1 MGNED
6 IDLKEE
12 QEVKISF
19 FESKK
24 GIIFAGSV
32 VGIIAVLLVALG
44 NPKNMGFCIA
54 CFERDIAGAL
64 GLHRAEVVQY
74 IRPEIIGLILGA
86 FICSLA
92 SKEFQSKGGSSPITR
107 FFLGIAV
114 MIGALMFLGC
124 PLRMVLRIGGGDL
137 NAVIG
142 LVGFAAGIGLGIIF
156 LNKGF
161 TLKRNYKTS
170 TFDGYLMP
178 SFAVG
183 LLILLISAPAFIL
196 FSKEGPG
203 SQYAPLFIALSAG
216 LIVGALSQK
225 TRLCMVGGMRDK
237 IMFNQNYLL
246 LGFVAII
253 AVTAVANIVTGN
265 FNLGFTNQP
274 VAHTDGMWNFLG
286 MALVGWGS
294 VLLGGC
300 PLRQLILS
308 GEGNSDSAV
317 TVVGMIIGAAICHNF
332 SLASSGKGPTPN
344 GQIAVAICFVF
355 LLIISIA
362 NSDLVKKNN

>member
-1 MGNED
+1 ME
-6 IDLKEE
+6 KEKVSSE
-12 QEVKISF
+12 KKPF

-24 GIIFAGSV
+24 GIIFAGAA
-32 VGIIAVLLVALG
+32 VGIISLILVQLG

-86 FICSLA
+86 FITALA
-92 SKEFQSKGGSSPITR
+92 GKEFQSKGGSSPVTR

-124 PLRMVLRIGGGDL
+124 PLRMILRIGGGDL
-137 NAVIG
+137 NAIVG
-142 LVGFAAGIGLGIIF
+142 LVGFAVGIGIGVVF

-161 TLKRNYKTS
+161 SLKRNYKTS
-170 TFDGYLMP
+170 SFDGYIMP
-178 SFAVG
+178 IVAVG
-183 LLILLISAPAFIL
+183 LFVLLIAAPAFIF
-196 FSKEGPG
+196 FSQEGPG
-203 SQYAPLFIALSAG
+203 SQHAPIAIALVCG
-216 LIVGALSQK
+216 LIVGALAQK
-225 TRLCMVGGMRDK
+225 TRLCMVGGIRDE
-237 IMFNQNYLL
+237 IMFRQNYLL

-253 AVTAVANIVTGN
+253 VVTAVGNIALGN
-265 FNLGFTNQP
+265 FKLGFAEQP
-274 VAHTDGMWNFLG
+274 VAHTDGLWNLLG
-286 MALVGWGS
+286 MLLVGWGS

-317 TVVGMIIGAAICHNF
+317 TVCGMIVGAAIAHNF
-332 SLASSGKGPTPN
+332 SLASSAKGATPN
-344 GQIAVAICFVF
+344 GHIAVIICLVFV
-355 LLIISIA
+355 LALSIA
-362 NSDLVKKNN
+362 NSDLVKKNS

>member
-1 MGNED
+1 ME
-6 IDLKEE
+6 KEKIL
-12 QEVKISF
+12 QEEKMNF

-24 GIIFAGSV
+24 GIIFAGAV
-32 VGIIAVLLVALG
+32 VGIVSLILVALG

-64 GLHRAEVVQY
+64 GFHRAEIVQY

-86 FICSLA
+86 FITA
-92 SKEFQSKGGSSPITR
+92 FAGKEFQSKGGSSPITR

-114 MIGALMFLGC
+114 MVGALMFLGC

-137 NAVIG
+137 NAIVG
-142 LVGFAAGIGLGIIF
+142 LVGFVAGIGVGIIF

-170 TFDGYLMP
+170 NFDGYVMP
-178 SFAVG
+178 ITAVG
-183 LLILLISAPAFIL
+183 LFILLMAAPAFIF

-203 SQYAPLFIALSAG
+203 SQHAPIVIALICG
-216 LIVGALSQK
+216 LIVGALAQK
-225 TRLCMVGGMRDK
+225 TRLCMVGGLRDQ
-237 IMFNQNYLL
+237 IMFKQNHLL

-253 AVTAVANIVTGN
+253 VVTAIGNIVLGS
-265 FNLGFTNQP
+265 FKLGFTEQP
-274 VAHTDGMWNFLG
+274 VAHTDGVWNFLG

-317 TVVGMIIGAAICHNF
+317 TVFGMIVGAAIVHNF
-332 SLASSGKGPTPN
+332 ALASSGKGPTAN
-344 GQIAVAICFVF
+344 GQIAVIICLVF
-355 LLIISIA
+355 LIVVSLA
-362 NSDLVKKNN
+362 NSDLMKKNS